1 MERIQGKK
9 WEEFIG
15 LVWFFCFVLFSG
27 EPHIGNKDLH
37 ELQKELS
44 PGSYCIPAV
53 TISIYVNP
61 E

>member
-37 ELQKELS
+37 EGIVPWELLHPS
-44 PGSYCIPAV
+44 SHHFHICKP
-53 TISIYVNP
+53 
-61 E
+61 